1 MQNSR
6 QNLILMAAWILSA
19 AAAGACRPPATAD
32 VQAQGTSRNIQA
44 EADLIRFTERERL
57 RALVQADTA
66 VANRLHASD
75 FQLINP
81 VGGTLSKE
89 QYLGGI
95 ATGVLDYLVWNPDS
109 IAVRLYDNAAVIRY
123 SSHLEIVVQGQKVPL
138 SRYWHTD
145 IYERRNGQWQV
156 VWSQATEIK

>member
-1 MQNSR
+1 M
-6 QNLILMAAWILSA
+6 LLAAWTLA
-19 AAAGACRPPATAD
+19 AAGPGACRPAATPEVHAGVGSRTLQAD
-32 VQAQGTSRNIQA
+32 
-44 EADLIRFTERERL
+44 ADLIRSTERERL

-81 VGGTLSKE
+81 SGGTLSKE

-95 ATGVLDYLVWNPDS
+95 ATGVLDYLVWDPDS
-109 IAVRLYDNAAVIRY
+109 IAVRVYDQAAVIRY
-123 SSHLEIVVQGQKVPL
+123 SSHLEIVVQGKKIPL

-145 IYERRNGQWQV
+145 IYERRSGQWQV